1 MHQIEEVKTFLK
13 CLILFFFFFFVN
25 REDTIYY
32 HGRLQ
37 SRKLGQALM
46 LLVFLTPRQ
55 ALSSHPL
62 KQMVWLYWIQ
72 DRDRIPNWCTINDP
86 TTLHIQWN
94 PVTHCCWPMAFC
106 TAGCILQ
113 MVFVSVLD
121 TESPMVFLL
130 VGLPH
135 LLRLDIYYVILPQH
149 FTTNICIKQCR
160 KRNLPQ
166 WRAQAK
172 MKLP

>member
-1 MHQIEEVKTFLK
+1 MEH
-13 CLILFFFFFFVN
+13 
-25 REDTIYY
+25 
-32 HGRLQ
+32 LQ
-37 SRKLGQALM
+37 STVHDSKVAAQFELFLPVSNGILM
-46 LLVFLTPRQ
+46 VSHTVLFFLTPRQ
-55 ALSSHPL
+55 VLSSHPL